1 MDNTYQNQIQ
11 GFTPQ
16 NQTPSN
22 FTPFIIQKM
31 KGTATWMNVIGIILI
46 IFTALIFILA
56 AFILTAGSKSKLIG
70 LSGGVSTAV
79 AIVYIIFA
87 VLFYLIPGILLI
99 AHANKLRSFSL
110 TNNLPDFED
119 AISKGKTFWTYT
131 GVLALIVTILFFI
144 VIIVSIA
151 AGS

>member
-1 MDNTYQNQIQ
+1 MDNTYQNQTQ
-11 GFTPQ
+11 WFTPQ

-31 KGTATWMNVIGIILI
+31 KGTATWINIIGIILI

-56 AFILTAGSKSKLIG
+56 VFILTAGSKEKLIG

-99 AHANKLRSFSL
+99 VHANKLRSFSL